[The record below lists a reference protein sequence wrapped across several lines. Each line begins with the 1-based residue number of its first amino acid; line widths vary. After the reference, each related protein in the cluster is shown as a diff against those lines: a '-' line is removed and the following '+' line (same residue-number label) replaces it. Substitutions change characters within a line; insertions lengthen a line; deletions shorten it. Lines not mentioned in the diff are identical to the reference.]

1 MNLGLTGKNAVITGG
16 THGIGLSAAIALARE
31 GCNVAVCSR
40 TRDRVKSALKELR
53 KEKIGCIGMQADV
66 LNPNDI
72 KKFCKSVIKEW
83 GTIHILINNV
93 GGGGSWGS
101 EVVEETPEDVWLDVY
116 SKNATAAIRFTV
128 FFLPY
133 MRKQKWGRVVTV
145 ASRHGREGGG
155 RPWFNMAKSAE
166 ISLMKTLSMNSGLA
180 RDGITFNT
188 VAPGGIMIPETGW
201 AQQKE
206 MDPAGFK
213 EMVNNQFPMGRMGT
227 SQEVADVI
235 TFICSEKASLVTGA
249 AIPIDGGESTAF

>member
-16 THGIGLSAAIALARE
+16 THGIGLSTAIALARE

-40 TRDRVKSALKELR
+40 TNERVESTLNDLR
-53 KEKIGCIGMQADV
+53 KKKIECIGMQADV
-66 LNPNDI
+66 LNPNYI

-83 GTIHILINNV
+83 ETIHILINNV
-93 GGGGSWGS
+93 GGGGRWGS

-128 FFLPY
+128 FFLHY

-166 ISLMKTLSMNSGLA
+166 ISLMK
-180 RDGITFNT
+180 
-188 VAPGGIMIPETGW
+188 
-201 AQQKE
+201 
-206 MDPAGFK
+206 
-213 EMVNNQFPMGRMGT
+213 
-227 SQEVADVI
+227 
-235 TFICSEKASLVTGA
+235 
-249 AIPIDGGESTAF
+249 